1 MNSTQKH
8 QLLKLINGKFY
19 FRFPDKKRRRSEG
32 QAYKHGYE
40 VRLVAKDKI
49 ELKKLQSLLK
59 NSGFNIGKPFTKGSQ
74 FVQPVYGKY
83 QVEKLKTIL
92 KKSK

>member
-1 MNSTQKH
+1 MNSSIKH
-8 QLLKLINGKFY
+8 QLVKLINGRFY
-19 FRFPDKKRRRSEG
+19 FRLPDKKRRKIEG

-49 ELKKLQSLLK
+49 ELKQIQSLLK
-59 NSGFNIGKPFTKGSQ
+59 DLGFDIGKPFTKGSQ
-74 FVQPVYGKY
+74 LVQPVYGKY

-92 KKSK
+92 K

>member
-1 MNSTQKH
+1 MNSQQKH
-8 QLLKLINGKFY
+8 QLLKLVNGKFY
-19 FRFPDKKRRRSEG
+19 FRFPDKKQRKNEG
-32 QAYKHGYE
+32 QAYKQGYE

-59 NSGFNIGKPFTKGSQ
+59 DLGFDIGKPFSKGSQ